1 MAAPFV
7 PQDALQKLRTV
18 ARAKGLRVWVDH
30 EARITGKAFLLLQK
44 EGRTLAEFDS
54 HKPALQWLGV
64 QARPPPSIAHCWR
77 CGAPPLPAG
86 FARGPPMTTP
96 KGKAPA
102 PTKTQGAHGEQLSFL
117 PPPPF
122 CPTWPKRGTLADRA
136 LGMLMDGRL
145 IDHPE
150 FEDSTQSWR
159 LGAVIFTLRA
169 LGWPVETIE
178 VPSPTEHSPDR
189 VIALYRLDG
198 KYTAQALAMN
208 GGAA

>member
-1 MAAPFV
+1 MAAPIYRHPDGEGSLQF
-7 PQDALQKLRTV
+7 DAATSRLFLFN
-18 ARAKGLRVWVDH
+18 AAEGLSAYALIGPWGLRDV
-30 EARITGKAFLLLQK
+30 AAK
-44 EGRTLAEFDS
+44 
-54 HKPALQWLGV
+54 
-64 QARPPPSIAHCWR
+64 
-77 CGAPPLPAG
+77 
-86 FARGPPMTTP
+86 
-96 KGKAPA
+96 
-102 PTKTQGAHGEQLSFL
+102 
-117 PPPPF
+117 
-122 CPTWPKRGTLADRA
+122 
-136 LGMLMDGRL
+136 LMDGRL

-150 FEDSTQSWR
+150 FQDSTQSWR

>member
-1 MAAPFV
+1 MSAP
-7 PQDALQKLRTV
+7 
-18 ARAKGLRVWVDH
+18 
-30 EARITGKAFLLLQK
+30 K
-44 EGRTLAEFDS
+44 E
-54 HKPALQWLGV
+54 
-64 QARPPPSIAHCWR
+64 
-77 CGAPPLPAG
+77 
-86 FARGPPMTTP
+86 
-96 KGKAPA
+96 KAPTSDQA
-102 PTKTQGAHGEQLSFL
+102 SGAYGEQLSFL

-122 CPTWPKRGTLADRA
+122 CPTWPTRGTLSDRA

-150 FEDSTQSWR
+150 FQDVTQSWR

-198 KYTAQALAMN
+198 KYTALALAMN
-208 GGAA
+208 GGAQ